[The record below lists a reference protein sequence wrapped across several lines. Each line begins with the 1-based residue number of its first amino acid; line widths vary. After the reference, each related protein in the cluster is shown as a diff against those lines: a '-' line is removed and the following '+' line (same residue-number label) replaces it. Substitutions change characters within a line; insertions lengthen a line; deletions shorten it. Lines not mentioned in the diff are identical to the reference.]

1 MEESE
6 TSDYECLI
14 RHHPE
19 DCSEQRTNGR
29 RTYIDPS
36 LGSPSSSQHDLTQQF
51 GETYLADF
59 VMNFVSRNRVT
70 FEILAS
76 HPTCRPRLIFNPFHV
91 PSSQVQRR
99 TMSSSIEQKLKELQ
113 KYSACDVSD
122 ALLKQQKL
130 PAGTAA
136 RAGHLA
142 DFSKETPRS
151 SINSHLTSTLL
162 GKQSNPLTD
171 NPAPFSPTI
180 GRNATQPKIIAPA
193 STFKFISKDD
203 RVPPSAE
210 PEDSHGFPAG
220 THWVDFA
227 KPGTI
232 AVLEQPA
239 DQHCAVLGGI
249 MAVRMKVLG
258 VRGLLVNGRV
268 RDLAEIN
275 ECKLPVWAKGTST
288 VGSGAEAKPGARD
301 VPVDVG
307 GVTVSPG
314 DIIFCDPLEGVVAIP
329 QELLDQ
335 VLELMPKLVAMDDKV
350 KDAVSQGMNV
360 SHAFKQFR
368 TKP

>member
-1 MEESE
+1 
-6 TSDYECLI
+6 
-14 RHHPE
+14 
-19 DCSEQRTNGR
+19 
-29 RTYIDPS
+29 
-36 LGSPSSSQHDLTQQF
+36 
-51 GETYLADF
+51 
-59 VMNFVSRNRVT
+59 
-70 FEILAS
+70 
-76 HPTCRPRLIFNPFHV
+76 
-91 PSSQVQRR
+91 
-99 TMSSSIEQKLKELQ
+99 MSSSIEQKLNELQ

-122 ALLKQQKL
+122 ALLKLQK
-130 PAGTAA
+130 PQGTAA

-142 DFSKETPRS
+142 DFT
-151 SINSHLTSTLL
+151 
-162 GKQSNPLTD
+162 
-171 NPAPFSPTI
+171 PFSPSI

-203 RVPPSAE
+203 RIPPSAE

-249 MAVRMKVLG
+249 MALRMKVLG
-258 VRGLLVNGRV
+258 VRGVLVNGRV

-288 VGSGAEAKPGARD
+288 VGTGAEAKPGARD

-329 QELLDQ
+329 QELLDP

-360 SHAFKQFR
+360 FDAFKQFR
-368 TKP
+368 TKI